1 MGLTKRLDGYYV
13 EMRVIDDGK
22 TLRRATKEQGGKLK
36 RWKVGGGNRE
46 AAHNYE
52 AKLRAEL
59 NLGLVK
65 SAHNSDL
72 ITFHVLC
79 QRYLALPEIQRQ
91 ALYEWKQRMFNT
103 RFLPRWADLPISAV
117 TPAMLEQYREE
128 RRTDG
133 LAVATLNRHV
143 ALLKHVFSFAVRED
157 WLEKSPARRVKL
169 EKENNARDRILTADE
184 FDALQTNSAP
194 HLQAVNLI
202 AYCTGMRRG
211 EILGLRWDRVD
222 FKTGF
227 IRLKAEDTKTNDG
240 RIIPMVPELTAL
252 LRGRYKVRQLG
263 EDRVLLLNGKPIR
276 SIRTA
281 FANACERAGIS
292 GFRLHD
298 FRHTALSNLRLAGVD
313 HLTMMKWSGHKTMD
327 VFKRYQSFSEENLR
341 ESAEL
346 LTRRLTL
353 AHQPKEDIQRN
364 SL

>member
-1 MGLTKRLDGYYV
+1 MGLTKRPDGYYV

-59 NLGLVK
+59 NLGLLK
-65 SAHNSDL
+65 SAQNSDL
-72 ITFHVLC
+72 ITFRVLC

-91 ALYEWKQRMFNT
+91 ALREWKQRMFNT

-128 RRTDG
+128 RRADG
-133 LAVATLNRHV
+133 LAVATLNRHL

-157 WLEKSPARRVKL
+157 WIEKSPARRVKL
-169 EKENNARDRILTADE
+169 EKENNARDRVLSAPE
-184 FDALQTNSAP
+184 FDALQAASPP
-194 HLQAVNLI
+194 HLQAVNLA
-202 AYCTGMRRG
+202 AYYTGMRRG
-211 EILGLRWDRVD
+211 EILGLRWGRVD
-222 FKTGF
+222 FKAGF
-227 IRLKAEDTKTNDG
+227 IRLRAEDTKTNDG
-240 RIIPMVPELTAL
+240 RIIPMMPELTAL
-252 LRGRYKVRQLG
+252 LRGLYKVRRLN
-263 EDRVLLLNGKPIR
+263 EDRVFLLKGKPIR

-281 FANACERAGIS
+281 FANACERAEIE
-292 GFRLHD
+292 GFRFHD
-298 FRHTALSNLRLAGVD
+298 FRHTCLSNLRLAGID

-341 ESAEL
+341 ESAKL

-353 AHQPKEDIQRN
+353 AQQPIEETIAK
-364 SL
+364 